1 MCVFIRLRHGGDGW
15 AFLSVFLIS
24 EDILSHSATG
34 IVANGTSLVGYISFF
49 HLWLNRIVCFFGIW
63 IRCIR

>member
-34 IVANGTSLVGYISFF
+34 IVENGTSLVGYISFF